1 MGKKELIKNYLLE
14 KGVSEEERKKRFKI
28 AWDIWKNFEYI
39 LFELKQDFL
48 KSFIRKIENS
58 KEFKD
63 YKIFVHPTLL
73 NVDKGKGRLCISK
86 KDWILGN
93 DYEIGIL
100 CYSIGAY
107 YEKIFDLYYGI
118 TKYDENK
125 PFSGNWMNT
134 KIQKVLN
141 PEILTILDEIYNK
154 LGGKEK
160 GWKSDAYD
168 IAWKWLDL
176 FDKNDFDSH
185 TSLLPGKTMNGINTL
200 FDELVELKNSTEEL
214 IDEFVEIY
222 KKVNKLV

>member
-1 MGKKELIKNYLLE
+1 MEKKNQIKNYLLE
-14 KGVSEEERKKRFKI
+14 KGISEEDRKRRFEI
-28 AWDIWKNFEYI
+28 AWDIWKNFEDI

-48 KSFIRKIENS
+48 KSFIRKIKNS

-63 YKIFVHPTLL
+63 YKIFVHPKLL
-73 NVDKGKGRLCISK
+73 NVNKGKGRLCISK
-86 KDWILGN
+86 KDWILGD
-93 DYEIGIL
+93 DYEVGIL

-107 YEKIFDLYYGI
+107 YEKIFDLYCGI
-118 TKYDENK
+118 TKYDENT

-141 PEILTILDEIYNK
+141 PEILTILNEIYNK

-160 GWKSDAYD
+160 DWKSDEYD

-176 FDKNDFDSH
+176 FDKENFYSH
-185 TSLLPGKTMNGINTL
+185 ITLIPEQTTSGLNEL
-200 FDELVELKNSTEEL
+200 FNKFVELKNSTEEL

-222 KKVNKLV
+222 KNQIK